1 MTLSSGYFLSMLFS
15 ILLTTLVLTEGYN
28 RDMKNLTNPNDPNVL
43 TVAKFAVTKYNM
55 IARQKLNFLTVI
67 KAHKEVLS
75 GMLTVYQ
82 LIMTAKNN
90 DSFNPET
97 YYACVRSKA
106 RLKNPTLESF
116 F

>member
-1 MTLSSGYFLSMLFS
+1 MLFL

-43 TVAKFAVTKYNM
+43 MVAKFAVTKYNR
-55 IARQKLNFLTVI
+55 IARQKLSFLTVI
-67 KAHKEVLS
+67 KAHKEVHRGLA
-75 GMLTVYQ
+75 VYQ
-82 LIMTAKNN
+82 LIMSAKDN

-97 YYACVRSKA
+97 YYACVQWKVLS
-106 RLKNPTLESF
+106 KNPTLESF